1 MVSVRTEGPAAAWR
15 AATQADD
22 EAIVAMCE
30 ALNRE
35 DPGPRPGPAAQVRA
49 TLAALRAEP
58 VRGRA
63 AVLDAGGEAAGYAL
77 LVSFWS
83 NELGGEVCTVDE
95 LYVAPAHRGR
105 GYAAALLRALAEGDG
120 PWPRAPVAIAL
131 EVSPANV
138 RARALY
144 ERLGFRT
151 IRNATMRWQPAAP
164 GS

>member
-1 MVSVRTEGPAAAWR
+1 VTWR
-15 AATQADD
+15 EASPADD
-22 EAIVAMCE
+22 DAIVAWCA
-30 ALNRE
+30 ALNHE
-35 DPGPRPGPAAQVRA
+35 DPGPRPVPEAHARA
-49 TLAALRAEP
+49 TLATFRREP

-63 AVLDAGGEAAGYAL
+63 AVLVVDGVTAGYAF

-105 GYAAALLRALAEGDG
+105 GYAAALLRALAAGDG
-120 PWPRAPVAIAL
+120 PWPRAPVAMEL

-144 ERLGFRT
+144 ERLGFRA

-164 GS
+164 GP